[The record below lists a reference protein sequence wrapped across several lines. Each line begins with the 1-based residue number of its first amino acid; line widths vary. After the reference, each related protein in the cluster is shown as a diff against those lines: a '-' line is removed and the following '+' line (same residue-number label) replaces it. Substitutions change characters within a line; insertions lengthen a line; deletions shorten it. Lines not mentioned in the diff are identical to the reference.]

1 MIEIAMATISAADA
15 ESRFPELLD
24 RVSRGEEIVVTRD
37 GQPIA
42 RLAPERPKGLDG
54 VRKAVENLRALQQ
67 DMTKRGF
74 VPLTD
79 EEILSAIREGR
90 RY

>member
-1 MIEIAMATISAADA
+1 MATISAADA
-15 ESRFPELLD
+15 ESRFHELLE

-37 GQPIA
+37 DQPIA
-42 RLAPERPKGLDG
+42 RLVPERPKGLER
-54 VRKAVENLRALQQ
+54 VRQAVENLRALQQ

-74 VPLTD
+74 EPLTD
-79 EEILSAIREGR
+79 EEILSAVREGR

>member
-1 MIEIAMATISAADA
+1 MATISAAEA
-15 ESRFPELLD
+15 ESRFHELLD

-37 GQPIA
+37 NQPIA
-42 RLAPERPKGLDG
+42 RLAPWRRHGPER
-54 VRKAVENLRALQQ
+54 VRQAVENLRALRQELAN
-67 DMTKRGF
+67 RGF
-74 VPLTD
+74 EPLTD